1 MRILDQFVVALRQAS
16 SYNRH
21 DLAPPQVI
29 LWPDEDGLWGQC
41 IDVIRS
47 IYPTLYSLGEYS
59 TSKESGPAAWLRY
72 KLENEDSEDVP
83 VIYLPGIGRGAF
95 RSADQCPEKARHL
108 FALQFQGQFWTQKNG
123 KDWTPLA
130 FLSSADNG
138 IGLDVASDQETK
150 KAIQECLVAF
160 MEVEVEDLRS
170 RKLEAGDFRAIVTKD
185 PARILLRWM
194 GDGNKVKGELQ
205 RSISEWESFS
215 AVCRSEYGFDPETDG
230 AITAA
235 EKLISTTNAWQLV
248 WMRYKEAPHAYPGIK
263 ELLGSVIPSDLF
275 TSAGEYFP
283 SSNANEE
290 KRLERD
296 LLALSSAAPKDALAK
311 IYSLAKE
318 HVERA
323 NWVWA
328 KLGDSPL
335 AFAIGHLRD
344 LAELVQ
350 TSGSHFSWEALSDYY
365 ATTGWKVDRS
375 AVRALNVARTMVATK
390 AVTAALRSIYQPWL
404 ESLAIHAQ
412 SIRDPYPTTG
422 LKSCR
427 NFKVEEGSAYIFA
440 DGLRMDMGKGLEE
453 NLIASGLEVSL
464 SSSWTALPS
473 VTATAKPAWLPLAE
487 ALSGPLEDG
496 AFQPKEKASGKALTQ
511 TRFKQLME
519 ERGMLFM
526 SASEIRLPHLCAWT
540 EFGNFDTYGHDQGA
554 KLAWRVEEEL
564 AGLQERIGALLS
576 AGWSTVYVV
585 TDHGWLMLPGGLPK
599 VVLPKHLTTSQWG
612 RCANPG
618 AGAQHGYPMTSWFW
632 DQADA
637 VVLAPGISCFREGLE
652 YSHGGLT
659 LQEAL
664 IPSLKVSLKR
674 DGPSTISMKEMR
686 WSGLRLNMII
696 EGAEGLTVD
705 LRSKAADMTTS
716 FVLSPTTG
724 AAKGQKTSLLV
735 TDGDAVGAAAFVVV
749 INQDGQVMF
758 KYPVVIG
765 EN

>member
-1 MRILDQFVVALRQAS
+1 MRILDHFVVALRQAS

-29 LWPDEDGLWGQC
+29 LWPDEDGLWGKC
-41 IDVIRS
+41 IDGIRS

-83 VIYLPGIGRGAF
+83 VIYLPRVGRSAF
-95 RSADQCPEKARHL
+95 RSVEQCPEHAKHL

-123 KDWTPLA
+123 RDWTPLA

-150 KAIQECLVAF
+150 KAIQECLVALL
-160 MEVEVEDLRS
+160 EVEVNDLRS

-185 PARILLRWM
+185 PARTLLRWM
-194 GDGNKVKGELQ
+194 GDGNKVKGDLQ
-205 RSISEWESFS
+205 RSISEWESFC
-215 AVCRSEYGFDPETDG
+215 AVCRSEYGFDPEKDG

-235 EKLISTTNAWQLV
+235 EKLISGTNAWQLV
-248 WMRYKEAPHAYPGIK
+248 WVRYKEAPRAYPGIK

-275 TSAGEYFP
+275 TSASEYLP
-283 SSNANEE
+283 NSNANEE
-290 KRLERD
+290 KRLESD
-296 LLALSSAAPKDALAK
+296 LLALSSASPKEALAK
-311 IYSLAKE
+311 ISGLADE
-318 HVERA
+318 HAHRA
-323 NWVWA
+323 TWVWA

-335 AFAIGHLRD
+335 ASAIGHLRD

-350 TSGSHFSWEALSDYY
+350 TCGSYSSWEALSDYY
-365 ATTGWKVDRS
+365 SETGWKADRS
-375 AVRALNVARTMVATK
+375 AVRALNVARTMAATK
-390 AVTAALRSIYQPWL
+390 AVTAALCAIYQPWL
-404 ESLAIHAQ
+404 ERLANHAQ
-412 SIRDPYPTTG
+412 SIKDPYPTTG
-422 LKSCR
+422 LQNCR
-427 NFKVEEGSAYIFA
+427 NFAVEEGTVYIFA
-440 DGLRMDMGKGLEE
+440 DGFRMDMARGLEE
-453 NLIASGLEVSL
+453 NLTAAGLEVAL
-464 SSSWTALPS
+464 KHSWTALPS
-473 VTATAKPAWLPLAE
+473 VTATAKPAWMPLAQ
-487 ALSGPLEDG
+487 ALGGPLEDG
-496 AFQPKEKASGKALTQ
+496 AFQPKEKASGKPLTQ

-519 ERGMLFM
+519 ERGILFM
-526 SASEIRLPHLCAWT
+526 PGSEIRLPHLCAWT

-554 KLAWRVEEEL
+554 KLAWRVDEEL
-564 AGLQERIGALLS
+564 AGLQERIVALLS
-576 AGWSTVYVV
+576 AGWRTVNVV

-599 VVLPKHLTTSQWG
+599 AMLPKHLTSSQWG
-612 RCANPG
+612 RCANPS

-632 DQADA
+632 EQTDA

-664 IPSLKVSLKR
+664 IPSLKVSLKT

-686 WSGLRLNMII
+686 WSGLRLNMVI
-696 EGAEGLTVD
+696 EGAQGLTVD
-705 LRSKAADMTTS
+705 LRSKAADMTSS
-716 FVLSPTTG
+716 FVECPTTG
-724 AAKGQKTSLLV
+724 AASGQKTSLLV
-735 TDGDAVGAAAFVVV
+735 TDDDAVGAAAFVVV
-749 INQDGQVMF
+749 INQDGQVIF